1 MIDFPKSPIKKNA
14 KEWTI
19 LSSGLCPSLIMGQE
33 GTNEKPL
40 LDKEIAWQ
48 YVIYLVPLLPCCL
61 ACKQLQT
68 QADQQSSHWMS
79 TLLPRGR
86 V

>member
-1 MIDFPKSPIKKNA
+1 MQKN
-14 KEWTI
+14 ELV
-19 LSSGLCPSLIMGQE
+19 LSSGLYPSLITGQE

-48 YVIYLVPLLPCCL
+48 YVIYLVPLPPCCL
-61 ACKQLQT
+61 ACKQLQA
-68 QADQQSSHWMS
+68 QADQQSRHRMS
-79 TLLPRGR
+79 IPQPRGW